1 MTHVINVPKS
11 FPLDTPENQA
21 QAMLNYYTHHWAAD
35 DGDIR
40 CVNCDCR
47 STHKASHY
55 PCGEE
60 PPRILRTI
68 GDDNKIVSEVDV

>member
-1 MTHVINVPKS
+1 MTHTINVPKP
-11 FPLDTPENQA
+11 FPTDTPEQQA
-21 QAMLNYYTHHWAAD
+21 KAMLNYFTHRFTSG

-40 CVNCDCR
+40 CADCDCR

-60 PPRILRTI
+60 PPRILRTFD
-68 GDDNKIVSEVDV
+68 DDNKIVSEVEA